1 MERIPPRGAFPTRDS
16 GPGDEGEQVQQG
28 PVRVED
34 HLLCETRRFPGK
46 GRFVI
51 EIYPGREALVDED
64 DLSTEKWMGV
74 GTTRKPMEVRQGPPR
89 RLRPAATI
97 E

>member
-1 MERIPPRGAFPTRDS
+1 M
-16 GPGDEGEQVQQG
+16 
-28 PVRVED
+28 
-34 HLLCETRRFPGK
+34 
-46 GRFVI
+46 I